1 MKSGGFLKSSWT
13 LVGILVGAGI
23 IGMPYVIQKA
33 GFLTGILVMAIVSIL
48 MTLINLYLGEIIIS
62 TKEKHQLTGYAEKY
76 LGNKGKW
83 AMFLANVLSIY
94 GAMVAYMI
102 GAGYALNAL
111 FPGDKFVYSIVFFV
125 FFSIMIYFSINIIS
139 NAEYL
144 LSPLKFIIVL
154 LLGISLIPIINF
166 SNIIEFNIRNIM
178 IPYGVIVFGLTS
190 VSAIPLM
197 NEELKNKKNMK
208 KAIIAGMA
216 LSVFIY
222 FIFSFSIIGAF
233 GDNIN
238 EVVTVSFGKLGSL
251 FNITAN
257 LFALLAMSTAFLA
270 LSFALKENYMLDLKL
285 KNSKSWILTII
296 FPFIIFLINPIGF
309 IKILEITGA
318 IAIAFI
324 LIMII
329 LMHNNIIKKRNR
341 IPEYSMPKSF
351 LIKFI
356 ILLILIIGITY
367 ETIILLF

>member
-238 EVVTVSFGKLGSL
+238 EVVTVSFGKMGSL

-257 LFALLAMSTAFLA
+257 LFAL
-270 LSFALKENYMLDLKL
+270 Y
-285 KNSKSWILTII
+285 
-296 FPFIIFLINPIGF
+296 
-309 IKILEITGA
+309 
-318 IAIAFI
+318 
-324 LIMII
+324 
-329 LMHNNIIKKRNR
+329 
-341 IPEYSMPKSF
+341 
-351 LIKFI
+351 
-356 ILLILIIGITY
+356 
-367 ETIILLF
+367 

>member
-1 MKSGGFLKSSWT
+1 
-13 LVGILVGAGI
+13 
-23 IGMPYVIQKA
+23 
-33 GFLTGILVMAIVSIL
+33 
-48 MTLINLYLGEIIIS
+48 
-62 TKEKHQLTGYAEKY
+62 
-76 LGNKGKW
+76 
-83 AMFLANVLSIY
+83 
-94 GAMVAYMI
+94 
-102 GAGYALNAL
+102 
-111 FPGDKFVYSIVFFV
+111 
-125 FFSIMIYFSINIIS
+125 
-139 NAEYL
+139 
-144 LSPLKFIIVL
+144 
-154 LLGISLIPIINF
+154 
-166 SNIIEFNIRNIM
+166 
-178 IPYGVIVFGLTS
+178 
-190 VSAIPLM
+190 M

-238 EVVTVSFGKLGSL
+238 EVVTVSFGKMGSL